1 MVTMAE
7 PPLSLLLVD
16 DDLELCALM
25 TEIFKRENLSVKAV
39 HNGAAG
45 LAAARE
51 GNFDLVILDV
61 MLPMLDGFEVLRQLR
76 QDSELPVIML
86 TARTASADR
95 ISGLD
100 LGADDYVPKPFEP
113 QELAARIRAILRR
126 AGKQATSRGEVLDA
140 PPVKLDTGQ
149 RKVWASSG
157 EVELTTVEF
166 DILEMLVRSAGRVVS
181 RTALIEMLYGRQPTM
196 FDRSIDVHICH
207 LRKKLESPQILI
219 RTIRGTGYQFCVG
232 RPERV
237 SV

>member
-1 MVTMAE
+1 M
-7 PPLSLLLVD
+7 
-16 DDLELCALM
+16 M
-25 TEIFKRENLSVKAV
+25 TEIFKRENLSVRAV
-39 HNGAAG
+39 HDGAAG

-51 GNFDLVILDV
+51 GDFDLIILDV
-61 MLPMLDGFEVLRQLR
+61 MLPLLDGFEVLRQLR

-126 AGKQATSRGEVLDA
+126 AGKHATSRGEVLEV
-140 PPVKLDTGQ
+140 PPVKIDTGQ
-149 RKVWASSG
+149 RKAWASSG

-166 DILEMLVRSAGRVVS
+166 DILELLLRSAGRVVS
-181 RTALIEMLYGRQPTM
+181 RAELIEMLYGRQPTM

-219 RTIRGTGYQFCVG
+219 RTIRGTGYQFCAG
-232 RPERV
+232 RPEPV
-237 SV
+237 NA

>member
-1 MVTMAE
+1 MVSMAE

-39 HNGAAG
+39 HDGAAG

-95 ISGLD
+95 VSGLD

-126 AGKQATSRGEVLDA
+126 AGKQATGRGEVLEV
-140 PPVKLDTGQ
+140 PPVKIDTGQ

-166 DILEMLVRSAGRVVS
+166 DILEMLLRSAGRVVS
-181 RTALIEMLYGRQPTM
+181 RTELIEMLYGRQPTM

-219 RTIRGTGYQFCVG
+219 RTIRGTGYQFCAG

-237 SV
+237 HA